1 MTSGGGFVFAINI
14 ALGLSLLGGF
24 GGAWLYDR
32 RRLDAFWWFAA
43 IAMALVSA
51 AFELSLAYLDN
62 ARAPRFLLFATHLAA
77 LMLFVRGVAA
87 HYGRPFR
94 WTPILT
100 FYAASLLLNIAI
112 IDLPRQSLVRLAVYQ
127 SPYFLMTMLGA
138 LLIFRDMRGALEKTF
153 FACTL
158 IFALQFSVRPVIAA
172 LAGGQGQSPA
182 FYLGSAYGLLTQAIF
197 ALSSLGMA
205 TLMLVLV
212 MRAIIL
218 DLRQKGL
225 HDRVSGLLNQSGF
238 EEEVSRHAAQTNGGG
253 NHAAFVLF
261 EIDNADAIIDH
272 GGDEG
277 LESAAR
283 VVGQLVQRHKSETD
297 IAGRL
302 GGNTFAVLFP
312 KLDTTA
318 AAEWCEELRGMM
330 ALNST
335 QWDRG
340 NKRMTASFGV
350 TRRRPGEELGELLKR
365 AREAIYRA
373 RQLGGDNICVRDRQ
387 RYVLPRTE

>member
-32 RRLDAFWWFAA
+32 RRQDAFWWFAA

-77 LMLFVRGVAA
+77 IMLFTRGVAA

-94 WTPILT
+94 WTPVLT

-138 LLIFRDMRGALEKTF
+138 LLIFRDMRRALERTF
-153 FACTL
+153 FACTTV
-158 IFALQFSVRPVIAA
+158 FALQFLARPAIAA

-182 FYLGSAYGLLTQAIF
+182 FYLGSAYGVVTQAIF
-197 ALSSLGMA
+197 AFSSLAMA

-212 MRAIIL
+212 MRAIII

-225 HDRVSGLLNQSGF
+225 HDQSSGLLNRSGF
-238 EEEVSRHAAQTNGGG
+238 EEEVSRLSGQTNGGN
-253 NHAAFVLF
+253 NHAAFALF
-261 EIDNADAIIDH
+261 DIDNADAILDRD
-272 GGDEG
+272 GEEG

-283 VVGQLVQRHKSETD
+283 SVGELVRRHRGEAE

-302 GGNTFAVLFP
+302 GRTTFAVLFP
-312 KLDTTA
+312 KPDTA
-318 AAEWCEELRGMM
+318 AAAGWCEELRGLM
-330 ALNST
+330 ALDFGRR
-335 QWDRG
+335 DRG
-340 NKRMTASFGV
+340 GKRLTASFGV
-350 TRRRPGEELGELLKR
+350 TRRRPDEDLDELEKR
-365 AREAIYRA
+365 AREAVYRA
-373 RQLGGDNICVRDRQ
+373 RQLGGDNVCVRDRQ
-387 RYVLPRTE
+387 RYVVPREV